1 MSDPYEFKQEHL
13 GTWPDDTPHKQVYVP
28 MCRHCKKEQAQHE
41 LNKCLFDSTSFTP
54 MPEDEWVRWYV
65 ANTLIDVSGA
75 TTGRLSSNPPYISTS
90 RPLTAQD
97 IIQAHSLL
105 TRKAWLKK

>member
-1 MSDPYEFKQEHL
+1 MNAGFDDP
-13 GTWPDDTPHKQVYVP
+13 PHKQVYVP

-65 ANTLIDVSGA
+65 VNTLIDVSGT
-75 TTGRLSSNPPYISTS
+75 TTGRLASNPLYISTGRS
-90 RPLTAQD
+90 LTAQD